1 MVYQNKV
8 ATALSSMAACVVLSS
23 VFLLSKHLRGY
34 LYYRDNTPDINAMTS
49 FPKKSAR
56 NVRNAS
62 HFERCQ

>member
-49 FPKKSAR
+49 FPKKSA
-56 NVRNAS
+56 
-62 HFERCQ
+62 